1 MYTLSL
7 WYIAGGGGGPGLDDV
22 HEGRGGDA
30 VPVELPEPSGSKRS
44 CDGLHGA
51 LVVELPLPAEGQ
63 GGRLCLLTVLGWIQT
78 LVCVCVRGGGGG
90 GGGGGGIDMKCPVR
104 GLRGH
109 PML

>member
-1 MYTLSL
+1 M
-7 WYIAGGGGGPGLDDV
+7 LDNV

-63 GGRLCLLTVLGWIQT
+63 GGRLCLLTVLGWVQT
-78 LVCVCVRGGGGG
+78 LRVWGGRGES
-90 GGGGGGIDMKCPVR
+90 
-104 GLRGH
+104 
-109 PML
+109 